1 MISATLGVV
10 AAAAIAGLATDLEL
24 LVDGREIV
32 AQGSASGF
40 DGFDFSSDD
49 LLPDVPFDKWGANA
63 GGYGFVKSGE
73 GSGSSS
79 QFSTITSEALT
90 AEGDSS
96 ASAFSDGNA
105 YALGFAY
112 SRYEVVFRLSSTA
125 RLRVQA
131 ELAANGEARSWVRID
146 EVGGARLFDEDA
158 SAGPR
163 SIDEFVTLPA
173 GDYEFQLRCDAGV
186 TLNYEEG
193 SGSESA
199 SYGGSLTVAGGC
211 NEADLAEPF
220 GVLDLADVQGFASAF
235 LAGEASADIAAPFGV
250 LDLADVQAFIGA
262 FLAGCP

>member
-1 MISATLGVV
+1 MLASFGAMAAT
-10 AAAAIAGLATDLEL
+10 AIAGLATDFDL
-24 LVDGREIV
+24 LTDGREIV

-49 LLPDVPFDKWGANA
+49 LLPDFPFEEWGANA
-63 GGYGFVKSGE
+63 GGFGFVKSGD

-79 QFSTITSEALT
+79 QISTITPEALT
-90 AEGDSS
+90 AEGASS

-112 SRYEVVFRLSSTA
+112 SRYEVVFRLAAQT
-125 RLRVQA
+125 RVRVQA
-131 ELAANGEARSWVRID
+131 DLDANGEARSWVRID

-163 SIDEFVTLPA
+163 SIDEFITLPA

-186 TLNYEEG
+186 TYNYEPG

-199 SYGGSLTVAGGC
+199 NYDGSLTIAGGC
-211 NEADLAEPF
+211 NEADLGMPY
-220 GVLDLADVQGFASAF
+220 GVLDLADIQSFTMAF
-235 LAGEASADIAAPFGV
+235 LNGDALADVAAPFGV
-250 LDLADVQAFIGA
+250 LDLADVQAFISA
-262 FLAGCP
+262 FVSGCP